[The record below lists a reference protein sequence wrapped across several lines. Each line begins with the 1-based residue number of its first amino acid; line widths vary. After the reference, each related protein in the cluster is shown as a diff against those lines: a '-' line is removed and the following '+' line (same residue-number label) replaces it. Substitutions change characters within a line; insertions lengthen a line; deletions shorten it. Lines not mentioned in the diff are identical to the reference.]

1 MKMIGH
7 KRPSK
12 AGRLE
17 FFNVYANPAAQL
29 ALVPVVQED
38 LPFFDPSRIHMMKC
52 SGKIY
57 ARIPWHDKMP
67 SNTRA
72 TIVGIDAERGSGKQI
87 K

>member
-1 MKMIGH
+1 
-7 KRPSK
+7 
-12 AGRLE
+12 
-17 FFNVYANPAAQL
+17 
-29 ALVPVVQED
+29 
-38 LPFFDPSRIHMMKC
+38 MMKC

-57 ARIPWHDKMP
+57 ARIPWHDEMP